1 MGCQILRTF
10 ETYCQIALWKVCT
23 NLQSC
28 QQYIKVSIFMVLHLI
43 NYKHSGKLE
52 NRLKFS
58 QNASGS
64 FLSNWHISV
73 ASQKCSSSFSLVFM
87 KLNCDP

>member
-1 MGCQILRTF
+1 MDCQILRTF
-10 ETYCQIALWKVCT
+10 EKYCQIALWKVCA

-28 QQYIKVSIFMVLHLI
+28 QQYIKMSIFMALHLI
-43 NYKHSGKLE
+43 NYQHTDKLE

-64 FLSNWHISV
+64 FLSSWHIFV
-73 ASQKCSSSFSLVFM
+73 ASHKCSSSFSLVFM

>member
-1 MGCQILRTF
+1 MGCQIFKTF
-10 ETYCQIALWKVCT
+10 ETYCQTTLCKVCT

-28 QQYIKVSIFMVLHLI
+28 QQYIKVSIFMALHLI

-64 FLSNWHISV
+64 FFSNWHIFVPSWY
-73 ASQKCSSSFSLVFM
+73 AAHHFLLCL
-87 KLNCDP
+87 